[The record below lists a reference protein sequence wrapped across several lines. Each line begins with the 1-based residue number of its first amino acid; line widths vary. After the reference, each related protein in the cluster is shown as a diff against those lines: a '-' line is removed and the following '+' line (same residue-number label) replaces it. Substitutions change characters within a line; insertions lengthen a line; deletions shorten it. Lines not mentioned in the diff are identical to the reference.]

1 MQIFKQENDIEYM
14 FALGRLLCD
23 QSERM
28 EEWLLQWFR
37 WEGKGLS
44 SLRGCGHDQGIKFSS
59 LLVQYCPIFVWG
71 FL

>member
-1 MQIFKQENDIEYM
+1 MGEGEHYGCEAKKKKKTLVLCCQQQMQIFKQENDIEYM

-37 WEGKGLS
+37 
-44 SLRGCGHDQGIKFSS
+44 
-59 LLVQYCPIFVWG
+59 
-71 FL
+71 

>member
-1 MQIFKQENDIEYM
+1 MQIFKQENDTEYV

-23 QSERM
+23 KSERM

-37 WEGKGLS
+37 WEG
-44 SLRGCGHDQGIKFSS
+44 RGCGHDQGIKFSS